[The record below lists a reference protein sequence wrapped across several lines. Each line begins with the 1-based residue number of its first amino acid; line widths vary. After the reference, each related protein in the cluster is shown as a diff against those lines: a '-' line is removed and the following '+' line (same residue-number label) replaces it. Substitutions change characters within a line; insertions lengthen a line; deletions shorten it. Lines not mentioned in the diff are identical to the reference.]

1 MTTEDQDKWLARVDT
16 RHERADE
23 VWKSCECCGAVL
35 YDGDDDAGWAITG
48 DERHV
53 CPQCKPGLVHDAA
66 QPPEN
71 RSEG

>member
-1 MTTEDQDKWLARVDT
+1 MSDESPDAYDWDWS
-16 RHERADE
+16 ADE

-66 QPPEN
+66 QPPEGGTE
-71 RSEG
+71 R